1 MKIDTYNKAKD
12 LIDDMKRIE
21 KQVTEFYKD
30 NHWIRIST
38 PNYPDSQYSVRV
50 QKELVEW
57 LMSKKEEYQREF
69 DRLT

>member
-1 MKIDTYNKAKD
+1 MKIDTYKKAKD

-38 PNYPDSQYSVRV
+38 PNYPDSPYSVRF